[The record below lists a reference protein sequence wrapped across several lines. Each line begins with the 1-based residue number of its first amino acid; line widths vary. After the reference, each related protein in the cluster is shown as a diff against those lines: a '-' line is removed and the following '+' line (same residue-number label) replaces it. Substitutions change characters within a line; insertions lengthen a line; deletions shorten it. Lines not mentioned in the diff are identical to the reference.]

1 MWGNIATAI
10 AKETQTSFVLH
21 SESNIGGGCINDAR
35 RLESANGEVYFAKAN
50 SADFLR
56 LFKAEAKALAEIAS
70 TRTVRV
76 PAMICHGV
84 SGNRSFLVLE
94 FLETGRIGGAAQH
107 KLGQDLAHLHRIEK
121 PHFGWKIDNAIGAT
135 HQPNPASD
143 DWITFYR
150 EHRLIHQFD
159 LAKKK
164 GQSFHGAELLL
175 KRIPDFFSEYKP
187 IPSLLHGDLW
197 GGNFACDAEGQPYVF
212 DPASYYGDRE
222 ADIAFTYMFGGFS
235 KEFYKG
241 YQEIFPLD
249 PGFGIRKTLYNL
261 YHELNHYNLFGGGYA
276 RSAQSSINHLLAYSP

>member
-1 MWGNIATAI
+1 MWEDVATAI
-10 AKETQTSFVLH
+10 AKETQTSFILH
-21 SESNIGGGCINDAR
+21 SESNIAGGCINEAR
-35 RLESANGEVYFAKAN
+35 RLESTTGEVYFVKAN

-56 LFKAEAKALAEIAS
+56 LFEAEAKALTEIAS

-76 PAMICHGV
+76 PDPVCHGI
-84 SGNRSFLVLE
+84 SGNQSFLVME
-94 FLETGRIGGAAQH
+94 FLETGRDGGSAQR
-107 KLGQDLAHLHRIEK
+107 KLGQDLARLHRMEQ

-150 EHRLIHQFD
+150 EHRLVHQFD
-159 LAKKK
+159 LAQKK
-164 GQSFHGAELLL
+164 GQSFHGVESLI
-175 KRIPDFFSEYKP
+175 KRLPDLFGEYKP
-187 IPSLLHGDLW
+187 WPSLLHGDLW
-197 GGNFACDAEGQPYVF
+197 GGNFSVDTEGQPYVF

-235 KEFYKG
+235 KDFYKG
-241 YQEIFPLD
+241 YEEIFPLD
-249 PGFGIRKTLYNL
+249 PGFEIRKTLYNL